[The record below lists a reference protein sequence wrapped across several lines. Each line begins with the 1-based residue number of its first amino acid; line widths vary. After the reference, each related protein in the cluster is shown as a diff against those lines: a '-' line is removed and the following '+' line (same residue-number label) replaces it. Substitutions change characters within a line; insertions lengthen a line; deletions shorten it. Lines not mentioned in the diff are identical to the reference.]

1 MLILG
6 IESTAHTLGIG
17 IAGRRGKNAV
27 VLSNEIAKYPS
38 TRRGYLPRKLAD
50 FHAKNFPLVLKKALA
65 KARCTLSQI
74 DAIAFSR
81 GPGIGHCL
89 NAGFTA
95 AHALSIFIDKPLVP
109 VNHAIAHCTAVK
121 MPAGAKDPLV
131 VYVSGGNTQI
141 FYREQGRF
149 RVIGETLDIGIGNF
163 LDQLGRTLEL
173 DPPDAVGVL
182 LEAQKTKNLVEL
194 PYVVKGMS
202 TSYAGMLTF
211 IQRMHS
217 THPGISKQDLC
228 YSGQETAFAALCE
241 ASERALLHSGK
252 KELLLCGGN
261 ARNRRLQ
268 EMMSLVAQSHGA
280 KFIAGP
286 DALLGDNG
294 AMIALTA
301 IAMIE
306 SKTPL
311 PPAMPVQDL
320 RVDGEKIPYW

>member
-1 MLILG
+1 MLVLG
-6 IESTAHTLGIG
+6 IESTAHTLGVG
-17 IAGRRGKNAV
+17 IAKKQGKNFI
-27 VLSNEIAKYPS
+27 VLANEIAKYPS
-38 TRRGYLPRKLAD
+38 TAKGYLPRKLAD
-50 FHAKNFPLVLKKALA
+50 LHAKNFPLLLGKALA
-65 KARCTLSQI
+65 SAGCKLSQI
-74 DAIAFSR
+74 GAVAFSR

-89 NAGFTA
+89 NVGFTSA
-95 AHALSIFIDKPLVP
+95 RALSVFFNKPLVP

-121 MPAGAKDPLV
+121 MLARAKDPLV

-141 FYREQGRF
+141 FYKEQERF

-173 DPPDAVGVL
+173 APPDAVGVL
-182 LEAQKTKNLVEL
+182 LEAQKTRNLVEL
-194 PYVVKGMS
+194 PYIVKGMS

-211 IQRMHS
+211 IQRLHS
-217 THPGISKQDLC
+217 THLGISKQDLC
-228 YSGQETAFAALCE
+228 FSAQETAFAALCE

-268 EMMSLVAQSHGA
+268 EMMKLVAQSHGA
-280 KFIAGP
+280 KFITGP
-286 DALLGDNG
+286 DNVLGDNG
-294 AMIALTA
+294 AMIALTG